1 MVRVKRLKD
10 PLFVSYLKRK
20 REQILKVIGNDWDTV
35 LNDIF
40 ESDHFKQLMEFL
52 NVEYNTQTIYPP
64 RETIFSALKTTPYS
78 KVKVVVIG
86 QDPYHGPNQAHGMCF
101 SVQPGVKPPPSLVN
115 IYKELQ
121 QEYGYSIPRHGNLMS
136 WSQQGVLLLN
146 AILTVR
152 GGQPMSHKGKGWEEF
167 TDTVIQR
174 LSERDEPMVFLL
186 WGAPAQ
192 KKVSLIN
199 TKKHLVLKTSHPSPL
214 SSYRGFSG
222 CGHFKMTNEFL
233 KKYHMTPIDWEIKE
247 IKEDDLFNG

>member
-1 MVRVKRLKD
+1 VEIV
-10 PLFVSYLKRK
+10 
-20 REQILKVIGNDWDTV
+20 GNDWDIV
-35 LNDIF
+35 LKDLF
-40 ESDHFKQLMEFL
+40 ESSHYEELMAFL
-52 NVEYNTQTIYPP
+52 DREYNTQTIYPP
-64 RETIFSALKTTPYS
+64 RENIFSALKTTPYS

-101 SVQPGVKPPPSLVN
+101 SVQPGIKPPPSLVN

-136 WSQQGVLLLN
+136 WGQQGVLLLN

-167 TDTVIQR
+167 TDTVIRR
-174 LSERDEPMVFLL
+174 LNERDEPMVFLL

-199 TKKHLVLKTSHPSPL
+199 TNKHLVLQTSHPSPL

-233 KKYHMTPIDWEIKE
+233 TNHHMTPIDWEIKE
-247 IKEDDLFNG
+247 SDESLPIKD